1 MLQVLVA
8 VHEKVEVVIDTDVGD
23 DIDDALALA
32 LACKS
37 PEVKLLA
44 VTTVYG
50 RVDLRARLAS
60 AILSA
65 CGIKRVP
72 VAKGCPKPIVSEGV
86 ERDPLYYSALK
97 PCEGVE
103 GVVEDHAVDLLIEL
117 SKEHEGLTLVTLGPL
132 TNVALAILKDPG
144 FAKRVRIIS
153 MAGCY
158 FRPIIEYNVRCD
170 PEAMYVLLRSGAKP
184 LLVGLDVTLKC
195 AMSGEHVAELRR
207 RRTRCTELLVRL
219 LEAWSSAT
227 SRLPVLHDPLA
238 LALSY
243 RRGLVDTTSA
253 RVLVE
258 LAGKATRGLTL
269 IADGGFEAMVCSE
282 VRERELLELF
292 VERVTA

>member
-1 MLQVLVA
+1 
-8 VHEKVEVVIDTDVGD
+8 VHEKVEVIIDTDVGD

-65 CGIKRVP
+65 CGIREVP
-72 VAKGCPKPIVSEGV
+72 IARGCSRPIVNEGI
-86 ERDPLYYSALK
+86 ERDPLYFSALK
-97 PCEGVE
+97 PDEGLE
-103 GVVEDHAVDLLIEL
+103 GIVEDHAVDLLIEL
-117 SKEHEGLTLVTLGPL
+117 SKEYEGLTLVTLGPL
-132 TNVALAILKDPG
+132 TNVALAALKDPG
-144 FAKRVRIIS
+144 FAKRVKIIS

-170 PEAMYVLLRSGAKP
+170 PEAMHVLLRSGAKP

-195 AMSGEHVAELRR
+195 AMSEEHVAELRR
-207 RRTRCTELLVRL
+207 RRTPCTELLVRL
-219 LEAWSSAT
+219 LDVWSSIT
-227 SRLPVLHDPLA
+227 SRLPILHDPLA

-243 RRGLVDTTSA
+243 RRELVQSTRA
-253 RVLVE
+253 QVLVE

-269 IADGGFEAMVCSE
+269 ITDAGFEATVCSE
-282 VRERELLELF
+282 VRESELLELF
-292 VERVTA
+292 MERITT